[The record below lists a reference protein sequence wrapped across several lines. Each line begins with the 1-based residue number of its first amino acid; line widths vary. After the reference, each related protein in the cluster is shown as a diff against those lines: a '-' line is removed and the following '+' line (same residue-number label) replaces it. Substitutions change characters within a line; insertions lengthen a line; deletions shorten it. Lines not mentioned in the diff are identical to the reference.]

1 MVVASEGAAEAL
13 IKAGEESDRL
23 LSPSMAACRGAPN
36 HTVREERDRE
46 RDGEW
51 ILFGFSFLPL
61 PMELYL
67 SDPPGPRRLV

>member
-36 HTVREERDRE
+36 HTVFFINNHTVREERD
-46 RDGEW
+46 
-51 ILFGFSFLPL
+51 
-61 PMELYL
+61 
-67 SDPPGPRRLV
+67 